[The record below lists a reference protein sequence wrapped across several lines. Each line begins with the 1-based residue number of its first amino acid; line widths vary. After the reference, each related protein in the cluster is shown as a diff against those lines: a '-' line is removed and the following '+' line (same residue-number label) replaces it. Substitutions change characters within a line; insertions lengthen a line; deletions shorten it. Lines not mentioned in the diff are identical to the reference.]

1 MDKFF
6 KTAEKITLAII
17 GGIFGLII
25 GALVRLLVLP
35 TVLDSSLFLQ
45 YMPWMLSVSL
55 LVGVC
60 SYIFPKVSALVI
72 EFVLGIEIGSSS

>member
-17 GGIFGLII
+17 GGILGLII
-25 GALVRLLVLP
+25 GALVRLLALP
-35 TVLDSSLFLQ
+35 TVLDSSILWQ
-45 YMPWMLSVSL
+45 YAPWMLSVSL
-55 LVGVC
+55 IVGAC